1 MMVKKKHFHIQFA
14 FWFLIVLAVL
24 WAAFPILWMILT
36 AFRPIKEFF
45 AMNVSI
51 FPQAFTLANFHD
63 VINRSGFLVY
73 MKNSLIV
80 GASVTGLSIIFSTMG
95 AFAITRLHFPGRDL
109 IARSIVASY
118 LIPPALLFIPL
129 FFLVTRVRLNDSIL
143 SLIITYLSATV
154 PFSTWM
160 LYGYFS
166 TIPTSLDDAATID
179 GCTKLQ
185 ILHKIFIPLSLPG
198 IMVVALYSFTLC
210 WNEFLYALV
219 FITNQDSRTIP
230 AGIVVWIVEDSFA
243 WGRLMAASS
252 LSVIP
257 TFLFYFFAQKSITG
271 GLVAGAI
278 KQ

>member
-1 MMVKKKHFHIQFA
+1 MIVQKKSPGLKIF
-14 FWFLIVLAVL
+14 FWLLVALAVI
-24 WAAFPILWMILT
+24 WACFPIAWMILT
-36 AFRPIKEFF
+36 AFRSTKDFF
-45 AMNVSI
+45 AAEISI
-51 FPQAFTLANFHD
+51 LPQQITLENFED

-73 MKNSLIV
+73 MKNSLVV
-80 GASVTGLSIIFSTMG
+80 GVCVTLLSIVISTMG
-95 AFAITRLHFPGRDL
+95 AFAITRLDFPGRVFM
-109 IARSIVASY
+109 ARSIIASY

-129 FFLVTRVRLNDSIL
+129 FFLVTTVRLNDSII

-166 TIPTSLDDAATID
+166 TIPQSLDDAATID
-179 GCTKLQ
+179 GCNKVQVLTKVL
-185 ILHKIFIPLSLPG
+185 IPLSLPG
-198 IMVVALYSFTLC
+198 ISVVALYSFTLC

-219 FITNQDSRTIP
+219 FITNEASRTIP

-243 WGRLMAASS
+243 WGRLMAAST

-257 TFLFYFFAQKSITG
+257 TFLVYFVAQRSITG
-271 GLVAGAI
+271 GLVAGAV